1 MASEHEQRLDGI
13 HLFEALAPD
22 ELRAIERQ
30 CVWRRFG
37 ANDNILGQDSEDR
50 DVYFVVRGTV
60 QVVNYSTSGRKI
72 ALARIPVGS
81 YFGELAAIDAQPR
94 SANVIAA
101 DECLVATMT
110 PHLFNRLVANHP
122 ELAKSL
128 LLRLAR
134 IIRACDDRIMDLSTL
149 CAVQRVCLELLQLA
163 SPDPGG
169 SDGWVIWPLP
179 TQKEIASQASTTR
192 ETVAR
197 TIGQLAAAGVVER
210 KSKSKSLYIRDRSR
224 LEEYA
229 AAVDPDQ
236 WSGDTAR

>member
-1 MASEHEQRLDGI
+1 M
-13 HLFEALAPD
+13 
-22 ELRAIERQ
+22 
-30 CVWRRFG
+30 
-37 ANDNILGQDSEDR
+37 
-50 DVYFVVRGTV
+50 RGTV
-60 QVVNYSTSGRKI
+60 QVVNYSMSGRKI
-72 ALARIPVGS
+72 ALARIPAGS

-94 SANVIAA
+94 SANVVAA
-101 DECLVATMT
+101 DDCLVATMT
-110 PHLFNRLVANHP
+110 PQLFNQLVVDHP

-134 IIRACDDRIMDLSTL
+134 IVRACDDRIMDLSTL
-149 CAVQRVCLELLQLA
+149 GAVQRVCLELLQLA
-163 SPDPGG
+163 GPDPGG

-179 TQKEIASQASTTR
+179 TQKEIASRASTTR

-210 KSKSKSLYIRDRSR
+210 KKKSLYIRDRSR

>member
-1 MASEHEQRLDGI
+1 VTVNHDQRLDGI

-22 ELRAIERQ
+22 ERRAIERQ

-37 ANDNILGQDSEDR
+37 VNDNILDQDSEDR

-60 QVVNYSTSGRKI
+60 QVVNYSMGGRKI
-72 ALARIPVGS
+72 ALARIPAGS

-94 SANVIAA
+94 SANVVAAA
-101 DECLVATMT
+101 DCLVATMT
-110 PHLFNRLVANHP
+110 PQLFNQLIVDHP
-122 ELAKSL
+122 ALAKSL

-134 IIRACDDRIMDLSTL
+134 IVRACDNRIMDLSTL
-149 CAVQRVCLELLQLA
+149 GAVQRVCLELLQLA

-169 SDGWVIWPLP
+169 SGGWVVWPLP

-197 TIGQLAAAGVVER
+197 AIGQLAAAGVVER
-210 KSKSKSLYIRDRSR
+210 KGKSLYIRDRSR

-229 AAVDPDQ
+229 AAVDPDH

>member
-1 MASEHEQRLDGI
+1 MASEQDQRLDGI
-13 HLFEALAPD
+13 RLFESLSPD
-22 ELRAIERQ
+22 QLRAIERQ
-30 CVWRRFG
+30 CIWRRFG
-37 ANDNILGQDSEDR
+37 ANDNILDQDNEDR
-50 DVYFVVRGTV
+50 DVYFIVRGTV
-60 QVVNYSTSGRKI
+60 QVVNYSVSGRKI
-72 ALARIPVGS
+72 ALARIPSGS

-94 SANVIAA
+94 SASVVAA
-101 DECLVATMT
+101 DDCLIATMT
-110 PHLFNRLVANHP
+110 PQLFNQLVVDHP

-149 CAVQRVCLELLQLA
+149 GAVQRVCLELLQLA

-169 SDGWVIWPLP
+169 SDGWLIWPLP
-179 TQKEIASQASTTR
+179 TQKEIASRASTTR

-210 KSKSKSLYIRDRSR
+210 RKKSLYIRDRSR